1 MSERTRCECR
11 RPGCEE
17 LLPVS
22 SERRARLKSDA
33 RVRIVAPGHMLDSGT
48 VVLIERPDYWVVRTI
63 AAADEDD
70 DPSALSFPTS
80 DPPAGA
86 SS

>member
-1 MSERTRCECR
+1 MSERTRCECG
-11 RPGCEE
+11 RPECEE

-22 SERRARLKSDA
+22 AERRASLKSDA
-33 RVRIVAPGHMLDSGT
+33 RVRIVAPGHVLDSGT
-48 VVLIERPDYWVVRTI
+48 VVLIEKPDHWVVRTI
-63 AAADEDD
+63 APDDEDD